1 MVSYIYANLDAI
13 MTNSAKKKELR
24 KRRNNLLYGGL
35 KYNGNFTHA
44 TNIQLTSFDANGS
57 ETVVV
62 GDVRDLKFKPGKISW
77 VHIVGLSDETAI
89 GDVCKSLGLEWPMVQ
104 DILNSRHIAKLE
116 DTGKSL
122 FAVMDAY
129 TYNEKKEMV
138 RDHQSIILGSNFVFS
153 FEEGT
158 GHRFDLVCKAI
169 TEGVGQVR
177 QHGADFL
184 FNLLVSM
191 VVDSYLD
198 VLEFQQA
205 NLLDMEDSL
214 MEFQAAHKET
224 GQQIQLF
231 RRDHTRLQKA
241 VSPLREAF
249 GHFLMLE
256 SALIKSESRLYFRD
270 TYDHLQ
276 QVMSMLDANRETLAS
291 LMDLYLAN
299 NDLRMNLIMKQL
311 TVVATIFIP
320 LTFLVGV
327 WGMNFKNMPE
337 LGLAH
342 GYLIAWIA
350 MIVIGVLLYL
360 WFRRKYKV

>member
-1 MVSYIYANLDAI
+1 MKTSP
-13 MTNSAKKKELR
+13 NSKELR

-35 KYNGNFTHA
+35 NYNGSFTHA

-57 ETVVV
+57 ETIVVH
-62 GDVRDLKFKPGKISW
+62 DFKQLKLKPGMTNW
-77 VHIVGLSDETAI
+77 VHIYGLSDEAVI
-89 GDVCKSLGLEWPMVQ
+89 GNLCKHLGLELPMIQ

-116 DTGKSL
+116 DTGKGL
-122 FAVMDAY
+122 FAVLDAY
-129 TYNEKKEMV
+129 TYNDDKELV
-138 RDHQSIILGSNFVFS
+138 RDHQSIILGPNLVFS

-184 FNLLVSM
+184 FNLLVSL
-191 VVDSYLD
+191 VVDSYFD
-198 VLEFQQA
+198 VLEYQQD
-205 NLLDMEDSL
+205 NLLDMEDAL
-214 MEFQAAHKET
+214 MEFQADHKGT
-224 GQQIQLF
+224 GQQIQHF

-249 GHFLMLE
+249 GHILMLE
-256 SALIKSESRLYFRD
+256 STLIQNESRMYFRD

-276 QVMSMLDANRETLAS
+276 QVMSMLEANRETLSS

-299 NDLRMNLIMKQL
+299 NDLRMNMIMKQL
-311 TVVATIFIP
+311 TIVATIFIP

-327 WGMNFKNMPE
+327 WGMNFHNMPE
-337 LGLAH
+337 LELQH
-342 GYLIAWIA
+342 GYLYAWLV
-350 MIVIGVLLYL
+350 MIVLGILLYL

>member
-1 MVSYIYANLDAI
+1 MVSYIYTNLPAL
-13 MTNSAKKKELR
+13 MTTSTKKKEPR

-35 KYNGNFTHA
+35 NYNGNFTHA
-44 TNIQLTSFDANGS
+44 TNIQLTSYDANGS
-57 ETVVV
+57 ETVLVH
-62 GDVRDLKFKPGKISW
+62 DFKDLKFKPGKINW
-77 VHIVGLSDETAI
+77 VHIFGLSDEHVITE
-89 GDVCKSLGLEWPMVQ
+89 VCKHLDLEWPMVQ

-116 DTGKSL
+116 DTGKGL

-129 TYNEKKEMV
+129 TYNDEKELV
-138 RDHQSIILGSNFVFS
+138 RDHQSIVLGTNLVFS

-158 GHRFDLVCKAI
+158 GHRFDMVCKAI

-184 FNLLVSM
+184 FNLLVSL
-191 VVDSYLD
+191 VVDSYFD
-198 VLEFQQA
+198 VLEYQQS
-205 NLLDMEDSL
+205 NLLDMEDAL
-214 MEFQAAHKET
+214 MEFKANHQEVS
-224 GQQIQLF
+224 QQIQHF

-256 SALIKSESRLYFRD
+256 SALIKSESRMYFRD

-276 QVMSMLDANRETLAS
+276 QVVSMLDANRETLAS

-327 WGMNFKNMPE
+327 WGMNFDNMPE
-337 LGLAH
+337 LGLKH
-342 GYLIAWIA
+342 GYLYAWMA
-350 MIVIGVLLYL
+350 MIVVGVLLYL
-360 WFRRKYKV
+360 WFKRKYKV